1 MHLFRIGILAGFF
14 LLTNITFGQDSLRV
28 LNKDNVY
35 GFSIGFGTHMPSGD
49 MADRYGSTL
58 AFSLSADYISSTNW
72 CFSPEFIYFFGE
84 NLKEDVLAPYRSS
97 NGTIPGDDAQIADI
111 YLRERGL
118 WLGLMVGKHFPLW
131 KRSRTGVKGMIG
143 GGVFQHNVDF
153 NDLRNSV
160 GQVRAGRYV
169 GYDRLTRGF
178 SIKETLSF
186 KYMSESK
193 KLNLEFALDAVQGF
207 TSEVRA
213 INFDTGLPT
222 NKDRLDLL
230 FGARIIWN
238 ISFFYSNNT
247 QTIYY

>member
-1 MHLFRIGILAGFF
+1 MA
-14 LLTNITFGQDSLRV
+14 NIIISQDSLRV
-28 LNKDNVY
+28 FTKDNVY
-35 GFSIGFGTHMPSGD
+35 GFSVGFGTQIPGGD

-58 AFSLSADYISSTNW
+58 GFSWSLDYMSSSNW
-72 CFSPEFIYFFGE
+72 CFSPEFLYFFGE
-84 NLKEDVLAPYRSS
+84 NIKEDVLAPYRSS

-111 YLRERGL
+111 FSRERGL
-118 WLGLMVGKHFPLW
+118 WLGLMAGKHFPFTH
-131 KRSRTGVKGMIG
+131 KSRSGLKCMIG
-143 GGVFQHNVDF
+143 GGIFQHKIDF

-178 SIKETLSF
+178 SLKETVSF
-186 KYMSESK
+186 KYMSGSK

-222 NKDRLDLL
+222 NKGRLDLL
-230 FGARIIWN
+230 VGARIIWN
-238 ISFFYSNNT
+238 ISFFYSKNT